1 MYYGLLIYIFVY
13 LFIYLFIY
21 SLSIY
26 SFFFDSVVNAGLSLS
41 DAPVAHQQLV
51 EILFKD

>member
-1 MYYGLLIYIFVY
+1 MYYGLLIY

-21 SLSIY
+21 YQFILFS
-26 SFFFDSVVNAGLSLS
+26 SVVNAGLSLS
-41 DAPVAHQQLV
+41 DAQVTHQQLV